1 MIYLALSILF
11 STLILIAFRMFKRFS
26 IDTFQAIVFNYI
38 VAFIV
43 GFSLYGDSWKSDY
56 LSQVTWIPYA
66 VVIGILFISLFLLMG
81 KSTQENGMGVTSVTV
96 KMSLAIPV
104 IMAVVLYDE
113 QIYWAKILG
122 VIGALLGVFLLTYQ
136 KSSTNSSTAKA
147 KVISL
152 VVLFFGSGLLDTLL
166 NYVEKKVL
174 FDLSPAL
181 FSAIGFGIA
190 GCIGLSILLY
200 KVVRRNES
208 IRLKNVLGGIGL
220 GIPNYFSIY
229 FLIMAIRHSPT
240 DDSITYAL
248 NNVGIVVASFIVGI
262 FVFKEVLTKR
272 KIIGGIIALFSL
284 ILLTFF

>member
-11 STLILIAFRMFKRFS
+11 STLILIAFRLFKRFS

-38 VAFIV
+38 VAFVV

-190 GCIGLSILLY
+190 GCIGLSILFY

-229 FLIMAIRHSPT
+229 FLIMAIRYSPT

-248 NNVGIVVASFIVGI
+248 NNVGIVVASFIVGV